1 LPPTDKPEKKKIYY
15 FLSYSTISLL
25 ITENTNMNTAMFS
38 VTREMQNSMT
48 VKSNAIITKLE
59 SKMKN
64 LGLGKQR
71 VFT

>member
-1 LPPTDKPEKKKIYY
+1 
-15 FLSYSTISLL
+15 
-25 ITENTNMNTAMFS
+25 MNTAMFS